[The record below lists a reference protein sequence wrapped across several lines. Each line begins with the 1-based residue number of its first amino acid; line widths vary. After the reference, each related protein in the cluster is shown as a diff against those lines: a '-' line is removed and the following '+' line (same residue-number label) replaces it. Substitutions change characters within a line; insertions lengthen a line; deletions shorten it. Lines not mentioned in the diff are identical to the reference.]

1 MITTDEYIDYDR
13 RADEIF
19 ELINNGMT
27 RDQVAKKFNYENI
40 RSMDQLMRRR
50 GYRIVKNKYVKANKE
65 KPSICKLPLRTE
77 KLMDALNKSVKDGTE
92 ISEANLNRWGFENR
106 QQLNDHMKAEGV
118 KFDPLNKR
126 YYIVPKGMDD
136 SAISHESD
144 FGPCFANEKIAI
156 LKEENRR
163 EAEAKKRLADGE
175 NKAKASLQSN
185 DGISSSLQTS
195 AGSNG
200 AIQTSFNNNGSVP
213 SSVSTNGAL
222 QTSFNNNGSLQSSVS
237 TSGAASSSLNN
248 NGIIKPTVMSSGT
261 IHSQFHGGGNVPSPA
276 INNSSA
282 GSQPSAN
289 AQMSTNVQTSTN
301 AKMSSNAQPSQNPSY
316 FSNKNNTRAVAG
328 TYDTSG
334 LGEQSDTPEKMEDFL
349 PFIHFL
355 YNNKNIFDYMVNL
368 KNQGKPFTINIPGKC
383 VQKTFHIN
391 YNLACLIN
399 RFADEHGMKYKQVI
413 EAAVVEYLNKYGYG
427 DDLYDIINR

>member
-50 GYRIVKNKYVKANKE
+50 GYRVVKNKYVKADKE

-92 ISEANLNRWGFENR
+92 ISDANLNRWGFENR

-144 FGPCFANEKIAI
+144 IGPCFANEKIAI

-163 EAEAKKRLADGE
+163 EAEAKKRLAAEG
-175 NKAKASLQSN
+175 NTSQVSPQANA
-185 DGISSSLQTS
+185 GISSSFQTS

-200 AIQTSFNNNGSVP
+200 AVQTSFNNNGTVH
-213 SSVSTNGAL
+213 
-222 QTSFNNNGSLQSSVS
+222 SSVS
-237 TSGAASSSLNN
+237 TSEAASSSLNN

-261 IHSQFHGGGNVPSPA
+261 IHSQFHGGGNVPSHA
-276 INNSSA
+276 IINSSA
-282 GSQPSAN
+282 GNQPSAN
-289 AQMSTNVQTSTN
+289 AQMSTNAQTSV
-301 AKMSSNAQPSQNPSY
+301 NAQISANAQTSSNPSY

-334 LGEQSDTPEKMEDFL
+334 LVEQSHTPEKKEDFL

-355 YNNKNIFDYMVNL
+355 YNNKNIFDYMINL

-413 EAAVVEYLNKYGYG
+413 EAAVVEYLNKYGYS
-427 DDLYDIINR
+427 DDLYEIINR

>member
-50 GYRIVKNKYVKANKE
+50 GYRIVKNKYVKASKE

-144 FGPCFANEKIAI
+144 FGPCFVDEKLAM

-163 EAEAKKRLADGE
+163 EAEAKRRLADGE
-175 NKAKASLQSN
+175 NASQVSPQAN
-185 DGISSSLQTS
+185 AGISSSLQTS

-200 AIQTSFNNNGSVP
+200 AVQTSFNNNGAVP
-213 SSVSTNGAL
+213 SSVSTNGAF
-222 QTSFNNNGSLQSSVS
+222 QTSFNNNSSLQSSVS

-413 EAAVVEYLNKYGYG
+413 EAAVVEYLNKFGYG

>member
-50 GYRIVKNKYVKANKE
+50 GYRVIKNKYVKADKE
-65 KPSICKLPLRTE
+65 KPAVCKLPLRTE

-92 ISEANLNRWGFENR
+92 ISDATLIRWGFQTR
-106 QQLNDHMKAEGV
+106 QQLNDYMKSEGV

-126 YYIVPKGMDD
+126 YYILPKNMDD
-136 SAISHESD
+136 SATSYESD
-144 FGPCFANEKIAI
+144 FGPCNANEKIAM
-156 LKEENRR
+156 LKEENRK
-163 EAEAKKRLADGE
+163 EAESKRRLDAGE
-175 NKAKASLQSN
+175 NASQVIPQANAGMSSFLQA
-185 DGISSSLQTS
+185 L

-200 AIQTSFNNNGSVP
+200 AVQTSFNNNGSVT
-213 SSVSTNGAL
+213 SSVNTNGAL
-222 QTSFNNNGSLQSSVS
+222 QRSF
-237 TSGAASSSLNN
+237 NN

-276 INNSSA
+276 IINSSA
-282 GSQPSAN
+282 GNQPSAN
-289 AQMSTNVQTSTN
+289 AQMSTNAQTSV
-301 AKMSSNAQPSQNPSY
+301 NAQISANAQTSSNPSY

-413 EAAVVEYLNKYGYG
+413 EAAVVEYLNKFGYG
-427 DDLYDIINR
+427 DDLYEIINR

>member
-1 MITTDEYIDYDR
+1 MVTTDEYIDYDR

-19 ELINNGMT
+19 ELINNGMS

-50 GYRIVKNKYVKANKE
+50 GYRVVKNKYVKADKE

-92 ISEANLNRWGFENR
+92 ISDANLNKWGFENR

-144 FGPCFANEKIAI
+144 FGPCFVDEKLAM

-163 EAEAKKRLADGE
+163 EAEAKRRLAAGE
-175 NKAKASLQSN
+175 NAVQTGSHAN
-185 DGISSSLQTS
+185 VGISSSLQPS

-200 AIQTSFNNNGSVP
+200 AVQTSFNNNGSVP
-213 SSVSTNGAL
+213 SSVNTNGAF
-222 QTSFNNNGSLQSSVS
+222 QTSFNNNGSVQPSVS
-237 TSGAASSSLNN
+237 TSGAALSSSNN
-248 NGIIKPTVMSSGT
+248 NTAIKSTVISSGT
-261 IHSQFHGGGNVPSPA
+261 IHSQLHSYANVNSPV

-282 GSQPSAN
+282 GNQALSYAQTSAN
-289 AQMSTNVQTSTN
+289 AQMS
-301 AKMSSNAQPSQNPSY
+301 ANAQTSQNPSY
-316 FSNKNNTRAVAG
+316 FSNKNNTQATTG

-355 YNNKNIFDYMVNL
+355 YNNKNIFDYMINI

-413 EAAVVEYLNKYGYG
+413 EAAVVEYLNKFGYG

>member
-50 GYRIVKNKYVKANKE
+50 GYRVIKNKYVKADKE
-65 KPSICKLPLRTE
+65 KPAVCKLPLRTE

-106 QQLNDHMKAEGV
+106 QQLNNHMKAEGV

-144 FGPCFANEKIAI
+144 FGPCFANEKIAM

-163 EAEAKKRLADGE
+163 EAEAKKRLAAEG
-175 NKAKASLQSN
+175 NTSQVSPQANA
-185 DGISSSLQTS
+185 GISSSFQTS

-200 AIQTSFNNNGSVP
+200 AVQTSFNNNGSVP
-213 SSVSTNGAL
+213 SSVSTNGAF
-222 QTSFNNNGSLQSSVS
+222 QTSFNNNGTVHSSVS
-237 TSGAASSSLNN
+237 TSEAASSSLNN

-261 IHSQFHGGGNVPSPA
+261 IHSQFHGGGNVPSHA
-276 INNSSA
+276 IINSSA
-282 GSQPSAN
+282 GNQPSAN
-289 AQMSTNVQTSTN
+289 AQMSTNAQTSV
-301 AKMSSNAQPSQNPSY
+301 NAQISANAQTSSNPSY

-355 YNNKNIFDYMVNL
+355 YNNKNIFDYMINL

-413 EAAVVEYLNKYGYG
+413 EAAVVEYLNKYGYS
-427 DDLYDIINR
+427 DDLYEIINR